1 MFVIALPGINLD
13 EEIRLTT
20 NNRER
25 AQMDNMADLY
35 SIIVVLEHLELAYI
49 RSSITHTEYVFFLR
63 ECVPFRI

>member
-1 MFVIALPGINLD
+1 MPAINLD

-49 RSSITHTEYVFFLR
+49 RSAVVHTE
-63 ECVPFRI
+63 

>member
-1 MFVIALPGINLD
+1 MPIGMPAINLD

-49 RSSITHTEYVFFLR
+49 RSAVVHTE
-63 ECVPFRI
+63 

>member
-1 MFVIALPGINLD
+1 LHQKIAVPNINLD

-35 SIIVVLEHLELAYI
+35 SIIVVLEHLEVAYI
-49 RSSITHTEYVFFLR
+49 RSAVSHTE
-63 ECVPFRI
+63 